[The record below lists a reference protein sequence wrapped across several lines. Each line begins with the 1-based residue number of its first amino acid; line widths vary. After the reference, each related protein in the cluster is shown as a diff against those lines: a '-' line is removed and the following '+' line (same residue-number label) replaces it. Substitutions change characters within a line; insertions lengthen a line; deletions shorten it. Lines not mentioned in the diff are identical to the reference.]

1 MGSYGNLWFVEI
13 GTIWSSVTLIA
24 ELLIKLIK
32 ISELNK
38 HELLSQFTQIIIIV
52 KMLRNESTVDYQWNN

>member
-1 MGSYGNLWFVEI
+1 MGSYGYLWFVEN

-24 ELLIKLIK
+24 ELLIKLIR

-38 HELLSQFTQIIIIV
+38 LELVRQFTHVIV
-52 KMLRNESTVDYQWNN
+52 FVKTFRNESTVN